1 MPKTENGYCYTANVN
16 LKSLPNYKVPRMNST
31 AQMKDVFISYR
42 RSSGATVARL
52 LCDVLIQRNI
62 SIFFDKESL
71 GEGNFDDAIEQNLHA
86 ARNFIL
92 IVSPGLFDRGKNSNG
107 QYDPLLSGA
116 DWVYR
121 EIRIA
126 LASGKPIIPIFVNG
140 EQGFPAILP
149 PGIEDICRKDALTFG
164 HDHFEPELSK
174 LLSRIKTNK
183 DQLIESYIKNLRHI
197 PTNEQRDTLIN
208 LCENLGGQEATEEII
223 SVLANKLRL
232 LFNSQ
237 RKSPPAVNAIADSLS
252 LGLLKDICKELNID
266 NTGDTS
272 YIKNNISNWVH
283 NKKYREF
290 SKETEDLDRISQIID
305 AFALTY
311 KSNDKRAK
319 AISIA
324 EVELQLSPAA
334 RRSSFDIFDEIFGY
348 FSVEEFFQATSNRLT
363 EDEIKSVASYLFSDD
378 KGRKNEL
385 ISRVVEYAN
394 YEYPPE
400 LLE

>member
-1 MPKTENGYCYTANVN
+1 
-16 LKSLPNYKVPRMNST
+16 
-31 AQMKDVFISYR
+31 MKDVFISYR

-52 LCDVLIQRNI
+52 LCDVLTQRNI

-71 GEGNFDDAIEQNLHA
+71 GEGNFDEAIEKNLRA

-107 QYDPLLSGA
+107 QYDPLLSDA

-174 LLSRIKTNK
+174 LLNRIKTNK
-183 DQLIESYIKNLRHI
+183 DQLIESYIKNLSHI
-197 PTNEQRDTLIN
+197 ATDEQRDTLIN
-208 LCENLGGQEATEEII
+208 LCENLGGKKATEEII
-223 SVLANKLRL
+223 NSLTNKLRV

-237 RKSPPAVNAIADSLS
+237 SKSQPAINAIADSVS
-252 LGLLKDICKELNID
+252 LGLLKFICKDLGID

-272 YIKNNISNWVH
+272 YIKTNMVNWVL
-283 NKKYREF
+283 NKTFREF
-290 SKETEDLDRISQIID
+290 SKKTEALDRINEIIN
-305 AFALTY
+305 AFAETY
-311 KSNDKRAK
+311 KSHDKRTK

-324 EVELQLSPAA
+324 ENGLQLCPAN
-334 RRSSFDIFDEIFGY
+334 RRSSSGIFSEIFDD
-348 FSVEEFFQATSNRLT
+348 FSVAEFFEKSSKELS
-363 EDEIKSVASYLFSDD
+363 EEEIKSVALYLFSDD
-378 KGRKNEL
+378 KGRKNDL
-385 ISRVVEYAN
+385 ISRIVDYAN
-394 YEYPPE
+394 YEYSPD
-400 LLE
+400 LLD

>member
-1 MPKTENGYCYTANVN
+1 MD
-16 LKSLPNYKVPRMNST
+16 ST
-31 AQMKDVFISYR
+31 TDMKDVFISYR

-52 LCDVLIQRNI
+52 LCDVLTQRNI

-71 GEGNFDDAIEQNLHA
+71 GEGNFDDAIEKNLHT

-107 QYDPLLSGA
+107 QYDPLLSDA

-174 LLSRIKTNK
+174 LLNRIKTNK
-183 DQLIESYIKNLRHI
+183 DQLIESYIKNLSHI
-197 PTNEQRDTLIN
+197 PTDEQRDTLID
-208 LCENLGGQEATEEII
+208 LCENLGGKKATEDII
-223 SVLANKLRL
+223 NLLTNKLRL

-237 RKSPPAVNAIADSLS
+237 SKSQPAINAIADSVS
-252 LGLLKDICKELNID
+252 LGLLKFICKDLGID

-272 YIKNNISNWVH
+272 YIKTNMVNWVL
-283 NKKYREF
+283 NKTFREF
-290 SKETEDLDRISQIID
+290 SKETEASDRIDEIIN
-305 AFALTY
+305 AFAETY
-311 KSNDKRAK
+311 KSYDKRTK

-324 EVELQLSPAA
+324 ENELQLSPAN
-334 RRSSFDIFDEIFGY
+334 RRSSYGIFSEIFDD
-348 FSVEEFFQATSNRLT
+348 FSVADFFEKSSKQLSEE
-363 EDEIKSVASYLFSDD
+363 EIKYVALYLFSDG
-378 KGRKNEL
+378 KGRKNDL
-385 ISRVVEYAN
+385 ISRIVDYAN
-394 YEYPPE
+394 YEYSPE
-400 LLE
+400 LLD